1 MTKSTPNDDRRR
13 DVALFRLAV
22 LGDLVHQQLRRGEL
36 RAALEAKAQIE
47 WSVPH
52 RRDTK
57 IAAKTIES
65 WLTRYRRGGFDSLF
79 PRLRSD
85 RMRSRAIPAELANLI
100 VELKRERPGRSAAQ
114 IVTTLVDLRHMQRS
128 DFSVSSVQRLLA
140 REGLSGPQ
148 MELEV
153 PARHRFTAA
162 ATNELWQVDAVHG
175 PKLFDPNAGRPTTV
189 KIFGLID
196 DRSRLVAGLRG
207 SFHERQQDFLLV
219 LHEAIRRRGVPRTL
233 LLDNHGSFTG
243 ADVKVVCAQLGI
255 RLVHAR
261 PYDGA
266 SKGKIER
273 FWRTLRS
280 HVLDELDLEAVQ
292 TLDDLNLR
300 VMNWVDGR
308 YNLQPHGGLEGRTP
322 LSVFEEGAADVRF
335 VSDLDELAKHFVVRV
350 ERSVRN
356 DATCTLEGRTF
367 EVPQHLRRTKVTLC
381 YAVLRPDSV
390 WIVDGGTIV
399 SELGATRPPAARPSE
414 TT

>member
-1 MTKSTPNDDRRR
+1 
-13 DVALFRLAV
+13 
-22 LGDLVHQQLRRGEL
+22 
-36 RAALEAKAQIE
+36 
-47 WSVPH
+47 
-52 RRDTK
+52 
-57 IAAKTIES
+57 
-65 WLTRYRRGGFDSLF
+65 
-79 PRLRSD
+79 
-85 RMRSRAIPAELANLI
+85 
-100 VELKRERPGRSAAQ
+100 
-114 IVTTLVDLRHMQRS
+114 
-128 DFSVSSVQRLLA
+128 
-140 REGLSGPQ
+140 
-148 MELEV
+148 
-153 PARHRFTAA
+153 
-162 ATNELWQVDAVHG
+162 NELWQVDAVHG

-399 SELGATRPPAARPSE
+399 PLSEVDSVANSRRLRMRMAPVDPGAAPRATGINGVEALLRRTLHPDGRGTSTEAREDEQGGATCARS
-414 TT
+414 